1 MTVKSPGGAV
11 KGTVGPGR
19 GAVDWAGMADRAS
32 RLYELRLPRL
42 ADARVRDAV
51 VAALA
56 RWAPERAGPSQGEAL
71 GRASVVLRLPLG
83 DAEAAALLR
92 DLYATGVAPAGVVLR
107 PLDPRVARDPAG
119 TNASFAIFARQGG
132 RFVPTWN
139 WKAFVFGPL
148 WYFRRGL
155 YAKGVV
161 LLALSVCPFFTLVVT
176 VLLSGAVLVYCG
188 VAGNWDDYLWKVK
201 GTQWW

>member
-1 MTVKSPGGAV
+1 
-11 KGTVGPGR
+11 
-19 GAVDWAGMADRAS
+19 MAERAP

-42 ADARVRDAV
+42 ADVRMRAAV
-51 VAALA
+51 VTVLG
-56 RWAPERAGPSQGEAL
+56 RWVPVRAGPDLGPTL
-71 GRASVVLRLPLG
+71 GRTGLVVRLPLG

-107 PLDPRVARDPAG
+107 PLDLEAARDPAG
-119 TNASFAIFARQGG
+119 RDPAFAIFARHGG

-148 WYFRRGL
+148 WYLRRGL
-155 YAKGVV
+155 YAKGLV
-161 LLALSVCPFFTLVVT
+161 LLGLSVCPFFTLAFTVVM
-176 VLLSGAVLVYCG
+176 SGAILVYCG
-188 VAGNWDDYLWKVK
+188 VAGNWDDYLWRVK

>member
-1 MTVKSPGGAV
+1 
-11 KGTVGPGR
+11 
-19 GAVDWAGMADRAS
+19 MADPAS
-32 RLYELRLPRL
+32 RLYELRLPTL

-51 VAALA
+51 GRVLG
-56 RWAPERAGPSQGEAL
+56 RWLPAQAGPSQDEAL
-71 GRASVVLRLPLG
+71 GRTGVMVRLPLG

-107 PLDPRVARDPAG
+107 PLGVGVPRDRAAVEPA
-119 TNASFAIFARQGG
+119 FAIFARHGG

-139 WKAFVFGPL
+139 WRAFVFGPL

-155 YAKGVV
+155 YAKGLV
-161 LLALSVCPFFTLVVT
+161 LLGLSVCPFFTLALT
-176 VLLSGAVLVYCG
+176 VLLSAAILVYCG
-188 VAGNWDDYLWKVK
+188 VAGNWDDYLWRVK